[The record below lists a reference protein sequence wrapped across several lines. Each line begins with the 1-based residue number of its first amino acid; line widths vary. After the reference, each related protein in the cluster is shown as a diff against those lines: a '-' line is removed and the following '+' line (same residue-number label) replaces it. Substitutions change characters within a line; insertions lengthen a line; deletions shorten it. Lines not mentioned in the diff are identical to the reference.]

1 MITVAPIMKAAPGWS
16 PSPFQ
21 APAIR
26 PRPRLA
32 QTVVTSPMTPP
43 GAANSTQRPPL
54 IDSALVNLVF
64 DSLGATA
71 CGILAYGSNM
81 MGNKTWTIVYSVL
94 TVALVSRGLNNLY
107 NVRER

>member
-1 MITVAPIMKAAPGWS
+1 MITVATISKAAPGWS

-21 APAIR
+21 APSL
-26 PRPRLA
+26 RPRLA
-32 QTVVTSPMTPP
+32 QTVVTSPVTPP
-43 GAANSTQRPPL
+43 GGTLPGSQRAAL
-54 IDSALVNLVF
+54 IDSALVNLIF

-81 MGNKTWTIVYSVL
+81 MGNTKWTVVYTVL
-94 TVALVSRGLNNLY
+94 TVALVSRAATNLY

>member
-1 MITVAPIMKAAPGWS
+1 MITVAPIMRAAPGWS

-21 APAIR
+21 APAIK

-32 QTVVTSPMTPP
+32 QTITTSPMTPP
-43 GAANSTQRPPL
+43 GTPPRPAL

-64 DSLGATA
+64 DCLGATA
-71 CGILAYGSNM
+71 SGILAYGANM
-81 MGNKTWTIVYSVL
+81 VGSKTWTLVYSAVTL
-94 TVALVSRGLNNLY
+94 ALVVRGANDLY

>member
-1 MITVAPIMKAAPGWS
+1 MITVVPIMKAAPGWS

-32 QTVVTSPMTPP
+32 QIVSASPVTPP
-43 GAANSTQRPPL
+43 GGVVPGARPAL

-64 DSLGATA
+64 DSLGASA

-81 MGNKTWTIVYSVL
+81 MGNKTWTIIYSVL
-94 TVALVSRGLNNLY
+94 TVALVSRAANNLY

>member
-1 MITVAPIMKAAPGWS
+1 MITVATISKAAPGWS

-21 APAIR
+21 APAL
-26 PRPRLA
+26 RPRLA
-32 QTVVTSPMTPP
+32 QTIVTSPVTPP
-43 GAANSTQRPPL
+43 GGTIYAPPKPPL
-54 IDSALVNLVF
+54 IDSALINLVF

-81 MGNKTWTIVYSVL
+81 MGNTKWTIVYSVL
-94 TVALVSRGLNNLY
+94 TVALVSRAATNLY